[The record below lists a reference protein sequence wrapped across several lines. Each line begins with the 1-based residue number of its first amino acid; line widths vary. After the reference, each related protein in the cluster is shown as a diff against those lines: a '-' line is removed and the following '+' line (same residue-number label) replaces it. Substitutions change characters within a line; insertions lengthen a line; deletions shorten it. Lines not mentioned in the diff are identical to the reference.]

1 MSVIELD
8 KIGKSSKDEQK
19 EEDIVKNSRTGK
31 KLATGNLFKLINE
44 LTQLLRET
52 ILG

>member
-8 KIGKSSKDEQK
+8 KIGKSSKDEHK

-31 KLATGNLFKLINE
+31 KLATGNSFKLINE
-44 LTQLLRET
+44 LKQLIKET